1 MSALKTEIDKI
12 DIAKLI
18 NAATSSNNL
27 RTKVYDLDVGKLKN
41 VPIIF
46 KNLND
51 VV

>member
-18 NAATSSNNL
+18 NATTSLNNL